1 MMYVPCKSQEIR
13 HVYISKH
20 NSTRENQAILLTITD
35 NEKWH
40 YLTELLNGII
50 KDFYCLDCLYS
61 FRTAN
66 KLKKVRKCM

>member
-1 MMYVPCKSQEIR
+1 MMYVPCNSQEIQ
-13 HVYISKH
+13 HAYISKH

-40 YLTELLNGII
+40 YLTALLNGIM
-50 KDFYCLDCLYS
+50 KGFYCLNCLYS

-66 KLKKVRKCM
+66 KLKKV